1 MSGRFAPSELD
12 READGIDPDSI
23 DTGEPIQL
31 LRKLE
36 EPTPP
41 GFLGRL
47 RRRIDR
53 TKFAGDA
60 TTFAWAAPWVLLR
73 ELLGMLFPTE
83 PSSRDDSER
92 PRRP

>member
-1 MSGRFAPSELD
+1 MSGRFAASDFD
-12 READGIDPDSI
+12 REAEGLDPESI
-23 DTGEPIQL
+23 DTGEPIQQL
-31 LRKLE
+31 KTLE
-36 EPTPP
+36 EPVSS

-73 ELLGMLFPTE
+73 ELLGMLFPGGTDAK
-83 PSSRDDSER
+83 PRNDSED
-92 PRRP
+92 